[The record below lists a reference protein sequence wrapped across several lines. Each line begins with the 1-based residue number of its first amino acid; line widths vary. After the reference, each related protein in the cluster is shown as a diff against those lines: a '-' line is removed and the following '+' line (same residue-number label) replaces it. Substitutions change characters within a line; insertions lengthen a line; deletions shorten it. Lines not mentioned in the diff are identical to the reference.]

1 LRHSIVKESDKN
13 YFNFLKYFSKLINEV
28 RFLDNLINK
37 FRNALEKQALE
48 NHMVVGKLKIKNAHL
63 IYEG

>member
-13 YFNFLKYFSKLINEV
+13 YFNFLKYFSKLINKV
-28 RFLDNLINK
+28 IFLDNLINK

-48 NHMVVGKLKIKNAHL
+48 NHMIIRKNQKLKTRI
-63 IYEG
+63 

>member
-1 LRHSIVKESDKN
+1 LRQSIVKESDKN
-13 YFNFLKYFSKLINEV
+13 YFNFLKYFSKPINEV

-48 NHMVVGKLKIKNAHL
+48 NHMVVGKINN
-63 IYEG
+63 

>member
-1 LRHSIVKESDKN
+1 LRHSIVKDSDKN
-13 YFNFLKYFSKLINEV
+13 YFNFPKYFSKLINEV

-48 NHMVVGKLKIKNAHL
+48 NHMIVGK
-63 IYEG
+63 